1 MASIFE
7 PQVVSTPSVQNTS
20 LCASG
25 MPVSGPALPA
35 AMRCVGRARGGER
48 ALAVDGDEGVER
60 GVQRVDAVE
69 EQAREFDGGDL
80 PGVERAAQFREGSVD
95 HFSVR
100 QVDAAARVRS
110 MRSGAATRREAAE
123 RIIR

>member
-1 MASIFE
+1 
-7 PQVVSTPSVQNTS
+7 
-20 LCASG
+20 

-35 AMRCVGRARGGER
+35 AMRASAARGGRER

-80 PGVERAAQFREGSVD
+80 PGVERAAQPGRSVD
-95 HFSVR
+95 HFGR
-100 QVDAAARVRS
+100 AGWRR
-110 MRSGAATRREAAE
+110 GALRGRCGRAQRRERGRG